1 MSGTRMLPIIV
12 SVFVAVLAAELVG
25 DKTLYTLGALATRY
39 RVSSVLAGASV
50 AFIAKTVVAVLFG
63 GFIAS
68 LPERLIAVT
77 STVTF
82 LAMAVVLWRKKPITA
97 ATTPVIVGSF
107 PRGASA
113 GFTAIFFS
121 EWGDVGQI
129 TTALLVA
136 RYQRPF
142 PVFLGA
148 ALALMVKATFA
159 VAAGLGLRR
168 CVPIPVVRVVSIG
181 LCVLMAV
188 LAALR
193 ID

>member
-1 MSGTRMLPIIV
+1 MLSV
-12 SVFVAVLAAELVG
+12 VVAVFVAVLVAELVG

-39 RVSSVLAGASV
+39 RVISVLAGASV
-50 AFIAKTVVAVLFG
+50 AFMGKTLVAVLFG

-68 LPERLIAVT
+68 LPEWLIAVT
-77 STVTF
+77 SAITF
-82 LAMAVVLWRKKPITA
+82 LAMAVVLWRKKPMTA
-97 ATTPVIVGSF
+97 ETTPVVVDSF

-121 EWGDVGQI
+121 EWADVGQI

-142 PVFLGA
+142 SVFFGA
-148 ALALMVKATFA
+148 TLAMIVKATFA
-159 VAAGLGLRR
+159 VTAGLGLRR
-168 CVPIPVVRVVSIG
+168 WVPSRVVRLVSVS

-188 LAALR
+188 LAAFR
-193 ID
+193 VD